1 MSADQYRQSAF
12 VKEKKS
18 MRIWLP
24 ANELF
29 TNARGREE
37 LTAASR
43 RELDSAMSEF
53 VQYLPNQPVMV
64 EGYSD
69 QGTASEQYLVSEQRA
84 TMIRDYLINRFHLKP
99 QSKDPCRSATHRL
112 RRSGK
117 QSWDGVSL
125 VVLT

>member
-1 MSADQYRQSAF
+1 MSADQSVF

-24 ANELF
+24 VNELF

-37 LTAASR
+37 LTAAGR
-43 RELDSAMSEF
+43 LELDSAMSEF
-53 VQYLPNQPVMV
+53 VQYLPNKPVMV

-69 QGTASEQYLVSEQRA
+69 QGTASEEYLVSEQRA
-84 TMIRDYLINRFHLKP
+84 TMVRDYLISRFHLKP

-112 RRSGK
+112 RRSESRAGMEFRL
-117 QSWDGVSL
+117 SC
-125 VVLT
+125 